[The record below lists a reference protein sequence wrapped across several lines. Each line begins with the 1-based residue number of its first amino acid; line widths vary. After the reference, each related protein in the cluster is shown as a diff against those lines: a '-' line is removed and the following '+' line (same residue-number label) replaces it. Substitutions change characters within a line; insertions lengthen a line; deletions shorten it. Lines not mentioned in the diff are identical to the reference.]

1 MIRHF
6 PVRFRC
12 LYGIAVLL
20 CSLAVAVPT
29 WAQFETR
36 ATAVLPN
43 ESFAVAVGDFNHDGK
58 LDVAVVGDYLSI
70 FLGNGNGTFKPP
82 INYLGP
88 FYSIAVAD
96 FNNDGNLD
104 IVVGPDADNISVF
117 LGIGDGTFQPP
128 ISSPTTYGCSV
139 IAVGDFNGD
148 GKMDIVA
155 SDYLYISVLLGN
167 GDGTFQAPINNSSF
181 AGPGELAVGDL
192 NNDHLLDV
200 AVVGGFGNDSG
211 VGVLLGNGDG
221 TLQDA
226 ITYPLSVTTES
237 IAAGAFRRS
246 ANLDLAI
253 GTGLDAGVLVLLGN
267 GDGSFQPPKT
277 YPGGAFPVIVGDFN
291 GDGKLDLIAGA
302 LSGGGVAEFLG
313 NGNGTFQAEKTY
325 LSGNG
330 ILAETGDLNG
340 DGKLDAVLLDTNH
353 DTITTML
360 NTGALAF
367 SPTTPLNFGEQLIGT
382 TSKPQIVTIRNTGS
396 KAISFRSIRASG
408 PFQAADTC
416 GGAIAAG
423 AACKISATFTPS
435 KAGSQSGE
443 ITVIDSASSKPQ
455 YIELSGVGK
464 K

>member
-36 ATAVLPN
+36 ATAALPN
-43 ESFAVAVGDFNHDGK
+43 ESFTVAVGDFNHDGK

-70 FLGNGNGTFKPP
+70 FLGNGDGTFKPP
-82 INYLGP
+82 VNYVGP

-104 IVVGPDADNISVF
+104 VVVAPYANNISVF
-117 LGIGDGTFQPP
+117 
-128 ISSPTTYGCSV
+128 
-139 IAVGDFNGD
+139 
-148 GKMDIVA
+148 
-155 SDYLYISVLLGN
+155 LGN
-167 GDGTFQAPINNSSF
+167 GDGTFQAPINSPTTSYLVSLAVGDFNGDHEIDIAGVGTSQISILLGNGNGTFQSPIDNSSF
-181 AGPGELAVGDL
+181 AGAGELALGDF

-221 TLQDA
+221 TLQDS
-226 ITYPLSVTTES
+226 ITYSLSVTTES
-237 IAAGAFRRS
+237 IAVGTLRRNG
-246 ANLDLAI
+246 NLDVAI

-267 GDGSFQPPKT
+267 GDGSFQPPRT
-277 YPGGAFPVIVGDFN
+277 YPGGSFPVIVGDFN
-291 GDGKLDLIAGA
+291 GDGKLDLVAGA

-330 ILAETGDLNG
+330 ILAVTGDLNG
-340 DGKLDAVLLDTNH
+340 DGKPDAVLLDANH

-396 KAISFRSIRASG
+396 KAMAFRSISASG
-408 PFQAADTC
+408 PFQATDTC
-416 GGAIAAG
+416 GRAIAAG
-423 AACKISATFTPS
+423 AACKTSATFTPS